1 MLDAPTPQAGLAVH
15 LDDLRASLADKAG
28 RNPVLAPLLALIL
41 DCLRRL
47 VALLGTIAAP
57 AVMAPPAAPHPVAQ
71 RHHTARHHTARH
83 RTPRA
88 HTHRAPCCTAV
99 AARANASPAIRV
111 PRATRRAT
119 ARISSAVVA
128 VPRCPHHARAPP
140 IAGPINRRLSPSC
153 GAAKLRL
160 FYFDI
165 VIITRSSAHLEH
177 CRRFAPGAADQRR
190 RFRGTSRELYRVR
203 VTKCINVN
211 A

>member
-1 MLDAPTPQAGLAVH
+1 MLDTPTPQAGLAVH

-140 IAGPINRRLSPSC
+140 IEAPSTVASAPRAGLRNC
-153 GAAKLRL
+153 G
-160 FYFDI
+160 FFI
-165 VIITRSSAHLEH
+165 SIS
-177 CRRFAPGAADQRR
+177 
-190 RFRGTSRELYRVR
+190 
-203 VTKCINVN
+203 
-211 A
+211 